1 MNTLIKSALAA
12 GLAIGAVAA
21 QPASAQTA
29 GAVVQGIA
37 VANLEAVM
45 ANSNAFRTAETQR
58 QTTYKAQLDQ
68 ARARGD
74 QLNAQLKPLADKFN
88 ADRQAA
94 KPNQASLEA
103 QAATIQQ
110 LQESGQQELQRILAP
125 VALSRA
131 YVQEQ
136 IEDRLDAAV
145 KSAMTK
151 KKVSLLLSPQ
161 AVLAVNNNA
170 YNLNQDILADLNT
183 ALPSAQITPPAGW
196 EPRQVRE
203 QRAQQGQ
210 AAAPAAAAPAAAAPA
225 RQPTSGR

>member
-1 MNTLIKSALAA
+1 MNTLIKSVLAA
-12 GLAIGAVAA
+12 GLALGAVVA
-21 QPASAQTA
+21 QPVSAQTA
-29 GAVVQGIA
+29 GTTVQGIA
-37 VANLEAVM
+37 VANLDAVI
-45 ANSNAFRTAETQR
+45 ANSNAYRAAETQR

-68 ARARGD
+68 ARTRGD
-74 QLNAQLKPLADKFN
+74 ALNAQLKPLADKFN
-88 ADRQAA
+88 ADRQSA

-110 LQESGQQELQRILAP
+110 LQESGQAELQRILAP

-145 KSAMTK
+145 KSAMAK
-151 KKVSLLLSPQ
+151 KKVSLLLNPQ
-161 AVLAVNNNA
+161 AILAVNNNA
-170 YNLNQDILADLNT
+170 YNLNQDILADLNA
-183 ALPSAQITPPAGW
+183 ALPSAQLTPPAGW

-210 AAAPAAAAPAAAAPA
+210 AAAPATATPAAAAPA